1 MLRSW
6 MKAARPAAAWLA
18 LVAAL
23 LLPIGVI
30 AQDVSLSVTAQPGF
44 FTGKWVYRSYSIS
57 ANPKDT
63 LAKLSLG
70 LNELVIA
77 EQTNGAITGQRL
89 GQGVTY
95 DLAGQAAYAARVG
108 ATIRLRG
115 QATVSGKLY
124 DYDYY
129 GYLMP
134 SWGVGSVP
142 DTIMGTVLRSDPEN
156 PATDPLIASFSA
168 TRQ

>member
-6 MKAARPAAAWLA
+6 VKAARPAAAWFA
-18 LVAAL
+18 LVAAIV
-23 LLPIGVI
+23 LPIGVI
-30 AQDVSLSVTAQPGF
+30 AQDISLSVTAKPGF
-44 FTGKWVYRSYSIS
+44 FTGKWVYRSHSIS
-57 ANPKDT
+57 SNPKDT

-77 EQTNGAITGQRL
+77 EQSNGAITGQRL

-95 DLAGQAAYAARVG
+95 DLTGQAVYASRVG
-108 ATIRLRG
+108 ATIRLTG
-115 QATVSGKLY
+115 QATVGGKLY
-124 DYDYY
+124 NYDYY

-134 SWGVGSVP
+134 SWGVGAVP
-142 DTIMGTVLRSDPEN
+142 DTIRGTVLRSDPED
-156 PATDPLIASFSA
+156 PANDPLIASFSA